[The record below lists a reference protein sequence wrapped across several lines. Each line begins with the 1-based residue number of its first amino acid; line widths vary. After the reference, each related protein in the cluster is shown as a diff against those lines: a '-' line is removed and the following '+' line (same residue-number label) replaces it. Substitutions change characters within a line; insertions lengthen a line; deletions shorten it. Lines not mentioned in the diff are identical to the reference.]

1 MSSVS
6 ILGGLVEI
14 RDPRLFRPGRE
25 AFCRELA
32 RSAVENLQAR
42 RVDIDLTSSICRLEF
57 DPGEFDRAELASRAA
72 AAVTAAT
79 PALNEPPRGPAR
91 NATPLV
97 DLALAGG
104 SLTLAVAGAVLPGIP
119 SLPFLVLAAARSA
132 AVARVRRVSQASIV
146 GVRAPQP
153 RRALGKPASAR
164 RVVPG
169 ESPPDHRRRRADL
182 ALDAPA
188 ATSNDRARNRGD
200 GLRLF
205 PRSDG
210 RAERA
215 GSCPGSRRLDLDES

>member
-119 SLPFLVLAAARSA
+119 SLPFLVLAARHAARLLPEFDEFL
-132 AVARVRRVSQASIV
+132 RRQSW
-146 GVRAPQP
+146 
-153 RRALGKPASAR
+153 ASALL
-164 RVVPG
+164 
-169 ESPPDHRRRRADL
+169 DHVEHSGNL
-182 ALDAPA
+182 
-188 ATSNDRARNRGD
+188 
-200 GLRLF
+200 LRL
-205 PRSDG
+205 DG
-210 RAERA
+210 WCLAKVLLITVVAAPILLLTHPPLPLMIGLEIGVMAFVCFRGAMGELSEQEVA
-215 GSCPGSRRLDLDES
+215 LEVAA